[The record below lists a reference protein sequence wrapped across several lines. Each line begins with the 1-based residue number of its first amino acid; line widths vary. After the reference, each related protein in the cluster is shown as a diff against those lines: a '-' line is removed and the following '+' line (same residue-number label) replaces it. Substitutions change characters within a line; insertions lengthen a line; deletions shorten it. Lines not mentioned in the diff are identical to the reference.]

1 MINLFYEE
9 SYWGGAQTLS
19 GPKKVVDNLKA
30 SLEQEKIPYA
40 INEEKY
46 KNNFLV
52 QYDYNA
58 YLKHSKLTLEN
69 CVIGPQ
75 IWMFDS
81 HVEELKDNPHYYK
94 SIITPSQ
101 WVKDLYVSKFGYPEE
116 KISVWP
122 VGITLPEYKR
132 EKKYG
137 CLVYYKR
144 RDQAELSKV
153 RELLADRHITYNV
166 MEYGQYSQNALEILA
181 PESDFCFV
189 INGTESQGI
198 AIQEIMSYNT
208 PMFVWDIKSWEDQG
222 PEWSVP
228 ATSIPYWSPDC
239 GEWFVNPD
247 DMEFTFNQFYSRI
260 GEYNPRKYIEDN
272 LSYKKSVEKLLEIFD
287 AN

>member
-9 SYWGGAQTLS
+9 SYWGSAKTMS
-19 GPKKVVDNLKA
+19 GPAKVIHNLRE

-58 YLKHSKLTLEN
+58 HVKHSKLTLEN

-81 HVEELKDNPHYYK
+81 HVAELKENPNYYK

-101 WVKDLYVSKFGYPEE
+101 WVKDLYVTKFGYPED

-122 VGITLPEYKR
+122 VGITLPKPER
-132 EKKYG
+132 KKEYG

-153 RELLADRHITYNV
+153 RAFLADRHITYNV
-166 MEYGQYSQNALEILA
+166 MEYGNYSQNALEILA
-181 PESDFCFV
+181 PESEFCFV
-189 INGTESQGI
+189 LNGTESQGI

-228 ATSIPYWSPDC
+228 ATSIPYWSPEC

-272 LSYKKSVEKLLEIFD
+272 LSYKKSVEKLLEIF
-287 AN
+287 NVN

>member
-81 HVEELKDNPHYYK
+81 HIELKENPHYYK

-144 RDQAELSKV
+144 RDEASLSKV

-166 MEYGQYSQNALEILA
+166 MEYGQSSQNALEILA

-189 INGTESQGI
+189 LNGTESQGI
-198 AIQEIMSYNT
+198 AVQEIMSYNIL
-208 PMFVWDIKSWEDQG
+208 FCN
-222 PEWSVP
+222 
-228 ATSIPYWSPDC
+228 ATIISLC
-239 GEWFVNPD
+239 
-247 DMEFTFNQFYSRI
+247 FNRTCITIIFYKHFF
-260 GEYNPRKYIEDN
+260 Y
-272 LSYKKSVEKLLEIFD
+272 
-287 AN
+287 